1 LIIASVLLLMLLASR
16 MAGAAQARHL
26 HGVVLALTPR
36 TGTVVV
42 RHDAFAGMPAM
53 TMTFGVIPQAR
64 ARELQPGAVIDAD
77 VDVATDPWTL
87 RHVRSEAVQAVSADP
102 VLRHVVPL
110 HVGDEVPDTAFVDQH
125 GRTFAV
131 RMSFSHSSTRAAGI
145 RACAR

>member
-1 LIIASVLLLMLLASR
+1 MLLASR

-87 RHVRSEAVQAVSADP
+87 RHVRSEASRCTLGTRSPIRHSSINTAGRSAS
-102 VLRHVVPL
+102 
-110 HVGDEVPDTAFVDQH
+110 
-125 GRTFAV
+125 RTFAV